1 MVEFKCIIHF
11 LRLLTWLCGFYP
23 SLFFWPCMY
32 IFFCLQTLRYFNIR
46 KCLIEDGLSVAFF
59 QILVQHIKVLL
70 PDLKSRISNALVAT
84 AKEHQSYGELT
95 ESRVCILLLNL
106 PSIYRIHCFV
116 IGFGTLPFVPF
127 NGVICSV
134 FSFEYNFARP
144 DYFLMYVLRVR
155 KAFLFLDYKKNIFK
169 SQNQHL
175 KVFLFVGKGC
185 WPMGTSFLTFF
196 CFISMSCFSFSIFNQ
211 SNLSYSIGLY
221 CP

>member
-1 MVEFKCIIHF
+1 MDKGTDARKLLLGNVVP
-11 LRLLTWLCGFYP
+11 LRLGYVGVVNRCQEDILLNRTVKEAL
-23 SLFFWPCMY
+23 LAEEKFFRSHPVY
-32 IFFCLQTLRYFNIR
+32 H
-46 KCLIEDGLSVAFF
+46 GLADRLGVPQLAKKLN

-169 SQNQHL
+169 S
-175 KVFLFVGKGC
+175 
-185 WPMGTSFLTFF
+185 
-196 CFISMSCFSFSIFNQ
+196 
-211 SNLSYSIGLY
+211 
-221 CP
+221 